1 MSNTLSDTTL
11 KGKTTVVGQ
20 FAAPSGS
27 ITNANIA
34 TAAGIAASKVVHRF
48 PLNYA
53 QADGAS
59 VADATVTLYVAAAAG
74 EVKSVEVGLGG
85 AAAAGDSTVDVD
97 ILKSTGGGA
106 FASMLSAAI
115 TVDSSTV
122 IRTAEVGVVSSGS
135 YADGDILRV
144 DVDATVGTGTLP
156 QGIVV
161 TVICE
166 ENPA

>member
-1 MSNTLSDTTL
+1 MSNTLNDTTL
-11 KGKTTVVGQ
+11 KGKTTIVGQ
-20 FAAPSGS
+20 FAAPSGV
-27 ITNANIA
+27 ITNAMI
-34 TAAGIAASKVVHRF
+34 AAGAGIEASKVVHRF
-48 PLNYA
+48 PLTYA

-59 VADATVTLYVAAAAG
+59 VADATQTLYVAAAAG
-74 EVKSVEVGLGG
+74 TVKSVEVGLGG
-85 AAAAGDSTVDVD
+85 AAAVGAATVDVD

-122 IRTAEVGVVSSGS
+122 IRTSEVGTISSGS
-135 YADGDILRV
+135 YADGDILQV
-144 DVDATVGTGTLP
+144 SVDATAGGGTLP